1 MSYGIDEKE
10 EFLLER
16 KLDELVSIDPTT
28 GALGR
33 YNPDATSKLDR
44 RALAK
49 RPKPKKPNKT
59 VTGIGVNQLPAAVS
73 AEPIDDKGLTFIPPP
88 KPKPKPKPKP
98 IKAKTKVIPLS
109 GKDSKKITAPVLK
122 KTPYKFTPKL
132 LQPVERPLLKTSKT
146 KNQLPTVSRYQLP
159 TTSRRQLPTV
169 KKLPSQSQLRLPQA
183 QLKIPAQVSQANNR
197 INSIRRNLD
206 QIARNPQDKLA
217 NQKYIAQ
224 IEDKLKKVKSPSIK
238 ARLKSELKRLTTP
251 ATPAIGPAAG
261 KRAQQEVKPKPKPEV
276 KKSAIKKAVA
286 PNSPVK
292 GQTINQFA
300 KQLIFDSVE
309 EFK

>member
-98 IKAKTKVIPLS
+98 IKTNHKQPKSFLYEPGHACHLYIYIYVCMYK
-109 GKDSKKITAPVLK
+109 API
-122 KTPYKFTPKL
+122 YKCC
-132 LQPVERPLLKTSKT
+132 
-146 KNQLPTVSRYQLP
+146 
-159 TTSRRQLPTV
+159 
-169 KKLPSQSQLRLPQA
+169 
-183 QLKIPAQVSQANNR
+183 I
-197 INSIRRNLD
+197 
-206 QIARNPQDKLA
+206 
-217 NQKYIAQ
+217 
-224 IEDKLKKVKSPSIK
+224 
-238 ARLKSELKRLTTP
+238 
-251 ATPAIGPAAG
+251 
-261 KRAQQEVKPKPKPEV
+261 
-276 KKSAIKKAVA
+276 
-286 PNSPVK
+286 
-292 GQTINQFA
+292 
-300 KQLIFDSVE
+300 
-309 EFK
+309 